1 MENEASSRYK
11 WLIIGLLTAGNFS
24 IMGISS
30 LWGPIMPS
38 FIDSL
43 SITRTQG
50 GLILTVFSLS
60 GMITIMLWGAF
71 IDKTGVNNLYGYIA
85 IILGFI
91 VLSIGFMSSYTLILA
106 IMFFIGLIIP
116 SQNIFR
122 QKATM
127 DWFSKSERATA
138 NGITIMCLG
147 LVPFVFTP
155 LATYL
160 IDTIGYSWSVM
171 LFIAGTIVVLV
182 GVCLRFLYRSPR
194 SVQKST
200 VTSGSVLKRLSGL
213 GILVKNRNVMLA
225 HIGFSASNGTM
236 QMATAWGI
244 TYLRT
249 ELELEPM
256 VAAAIMMTWSLA
268 GMFRP
273 LGGIINDRI
282 FKGRRKLS
290 CVPSALFEGLICLI
304 LVVIPRNTSVYI
316 IGLIFFLLSF
326 SRAMWG
332 ASGSIWGAE
341 LAPLDLVGSSI
352 ALQGLISGIIRSAFP
367 LLLGWIVDVTNSF
380 TYGWLSVALI
390 ELAVTVP
397 SWAMVKE
404 GDSK

>member
-1 MENEASSRYK
+1 MEDKPTSRYK

-24 IMGISS
+24 IMGVSS

-71 IDKTGVNNLYGYIA
+71 IDKIGVNNLYGYIA

-91 VLSIGFMSSYTLILA
+91 VFSIGFMSNYNLILA
-106 IMFFIGLIIP
+106 IMFFIGLVIP

-160 IDTIGYSWSVM
+160 IDTVGYSWSVM
-171 LFIAGTIVVLV
+171 LFIAGTIVVFV
-182 GVCLRFLYRSPR
+182 GVCLRFLYRAPK

-200 VTSGSVLKRLSGL
+200 VTSSSVLKRLSGL
-213 GILVKNRNVMLA
+213 GSLVKNRNVMLA

-249 ELELEPM
+249 ELGLEPM

-273 LGGIINDRI
+273 LGGIINDRL

-290 CVPSALFEGLICLI
+290 CVPSALFEGLICLT
-304 LVVIPRNTSVYI
+304 LVVIPRSTSIYI

-352 ALQGLISGIIRSAFP
+352 ALQGLISGVIRSAFP

-404 GDSK
+404 DDSK

>member
-1 MENEASSRYK
+1 MEKETSDSYK

-24 IMGISS
+24 IMGVSS

-71 IDKTGVNNLYGYIA
+71 IDKIGVNNLYGYIA

-91 VLSIGFMSSYTLILA
+91 VFSIGFVSNYTLILA

-127 DWFSKSERATA
+127 DWFSQSERATA
-138 NGITIMCLG
+138 NGIVIMCLG

-160 IDTIGYSWSVM
+160 IETAGYSWSVM
-171 LFIAGTIVVLV
+171 LFISGTIVVFV
-182 GVCLRFLYRSPR
+182 GVCLRFLYKAPR

-200 VTSGSVLKRLSGL
+200 VTSGSVLKRLSGI
-213 GILVKNRNVMLA
+213 GSLVKNRNVMLA

-236 QMATAWGI
+236 TMATAWGI

-249 ELELEPM
+249 ELGLEPM
-256 VAAAIMMTWSLA
+256 VAAVIMMTWSLA
-268 GMFRP
+268 GTFRP

-282 FKGRRKLS
+282 FKGKRKLS
-290 CVPSALFEGLICLI
+290 CVPSALFEGLICLT
-304 LVVIPRNTSVYI
+304 LVVIPRNTSIYI

-326 SRAMWG
+326 FRAMWG

-352 ALQGLISGIIRSAFP
+352 ALQGLISGIIRSVFP
-367 LLLGWIVDVTNSF
+367 LLLGWIVDLSNSF

-397 SWAMVKE
+397 AWAMVKE
-404 GDSK
+404 DISK

>member
-1 MENEASSRYK
+1 MEDETSSRYK
-11 WLIIGLLTAGNFS
+11 WLIIALLTAANFS

-30 LWGPIMPS
+30 LWGPIMPT

-71 IDKTGVNNLYGYIA
+71 IDKIGVNNLYGYIA

-91 VLSIGFMSSYTLILA
+91 VFSIGFMSNYTLILA
-106 IMFFIGLIIP
+106 IMFFIGLIVP

-138 NGITIMCLG
+138 NGIAIMCLG

-160 IDTIGYSWSVM
+160 IDTVGYSWSIM
-171 LFIAGTIVVLV
+171 LFISGVIVVLV
-182 GVCLRFLYRSPR
+182 GICLRFLYNAPK

-200 VTSGSVLKRLSGL
+200 VNSGSVLKRLSGI
-213 GILVKNRNVMLA
+213 GSLVKNRNVMLA

-236 QMATAWGI
+236 TMATAWGI

-249 ELELEPM
+249 ELGLEPM

-290 CVPSALFEGLICLI
+290 CVPSALFEGLICLT
-304 LVVIPRNTSVYI
+304 LVVIPRNTSIYI

-326 SRAMWG
+326 TRAMWG

-367 LLLGWIVDVTNSF
+367 LLLGWIVDITDSF

-390 ELAVTVP
+390 ELAITVP
-397 SWAMVKE
+397 SWAMVNE

>member
-1 MENEASSRYK
+1 MTDKRSNRYK
-11 WLIIGLLTAGNFS
+11 WLIIGLLTAAMFS
-24 IMGISS
+24 TQGISS
-30 LWGPIMPS
+30 IWGPIMPS

-50 GLILTVFSLS
+50 GLILTGFSLA

-71 IDKTGVNNLYGYIA
+71 IDKIGVSKLYGYTA
-85 IILGFI
+85 ILLGII
-91 VLSIGFMSSYTLILA
+91 VFSIGFVNDYLLIFTV
-106 IMFFIGLIIP
+106 MFCAGLITP

-127 DWFSKSERATA
+127 EWFSKSERATA
-138 NGITIMCLG
+138 NGIAIACLG
-147 LVPFVFTP
+147 LVPLIMTP

-160 IDTIGYSWSVM
+160 IDTTGYHWSIM
-171 LFIAGTIVVLV
+171 LFIAGVIVILV
-182 GVCLRFLYRSPR
+182 GISLRFLYRDPK
-194 SVQKST
+194 SVQQSSRS
-200 VTSGSVLKRLSGL
+200 SGSMLKRLSGFGTL
-213 GILVKNRNVMLA
+213 LRNRNAMLA
-225 HIGFSASNGTM
+225 YIGFSASNGTM

-249 ELELEPM
+249 ELGLEPM
-256 VAAAIMMTWSLA
+256 AAAAIMMAWSFA

-290 CVPSALFEGLICLI
+290 CVPSALFEGLVCLI
-304 LVVIPRNTSVYI
+304 LVLLPRNTSIYF
-316 IGLIFFLLSF
+316 IGVIFFLLSF

-341 LAPLDLVGSSI
+341 LVPLELVGSSV
-352 ALQGLISGIIRSAFP
+352 ALQGLISGVVRSAFP
-367 LLLGWIVDVTNSF
+367 FIIGWIVDVTDSF

-397 SWAMVKE
+397 AWAMVKE
-404 GDSK
+404 DDAK